1 MDVTTLTLSELETLL
16 EEYPWFT
23 LARKEYIWRHGE
35 MGEDALRRA
44 AAEAGL
50 YLLSRAEYL
59 KEVEL
64 RRKREEEARA
74 AAAKAAEE
82 SASGNASAGTGAPA
96 AESGKPRIFVVGGDY
111 FGKEEYAEL
120 EEEGLAFD
128 TSALAFNPIA
138 SALGAIGQDTAEA
151 VVKPRV
157 APSGDDEFCTETLA
171 RIYFEQ
177 EFYQRAIE
185 IYEKLILLYPE
196 KSAYFATLIDKARN
210 IKQS

>member
-1 MDVTTLTLSELETLL
+1 MDVAALTFKELEDLL

-23 LARKEYIWRHGE
+23 LARKEFIWRHGE
-35 MGEDALRRA
+35 MGEDALLRA
-44 AAEAGL
+44 AADSGL
-50 YLLSRAEYL
+50 YLLSRAGYL
-59 KEVEL
+59 KEVE
-64 RRKREEEARA
+64 RRRRREEEARA
-74 AAAKAAEE
+74 AAKARVEDSSVPSAAE
-82 SASGNASAGTGAPA
+82 
-96 AESGKPRIFVVGGDY
+96 AEKPRILVVGGDY
-111 FGKEEYAEL
+111 FGREEYAEL
-120 EEEGLAFD
+120 EQEGLAFD

-138 SALGAIGQDTAEA
+138 SALGAIGQDASP
-151 VVKPRV
+151 VLVQPDS
-157 APSGDDEFCTETLA
+157 APSRDDEFCTETLA